1 MKKILLLPITFMCFN
16 LHSDPDPSYG
26 LRPYVDFLE
35 LQELV
40 EKIDTTMEIQWNEI
54 TKLTFKQIKYLREEN
69 DKLKLILSDIKDCNG
84 K

>member
-1 MKKILLLPITFMCFN
+1 MCFN

-35 LQELV
+35 LQQLIES
-40 EKIDTTMEIQWNEI
+40 IDTTTNVQWNQI
-54 TKLTFKQIKYLREEN
+54 IKLTFEQIKYLRDEN
-69 DKLKLILSDIKDCNG
+69 DKLKLLLSDIRDCHG